1 MSLHA
6 KYNDVLKLGEELG
19 VKDGDVQ
26 EVDGKLKIKGTAV
39 TQHDKDQLW
48 DKIKQVGGEN
58 AMDIEADIAVENTEY
73 YGKYTVKSGDSLSKI
88 AKAFY
93 GDPMKYNAIFQANTN
108 ILKDP
113 NIIHPGQELI
123 IPNP

>member
-1 MSLHA
+1 MSLQA

-26 EVDGKLKIKGTAV
+26 EVDGKLKIKGTAL
-39 TQHDKDQLW
+39 TQMDKNKLW
-48 DKIKQVGGEN
+48 DKIKEVGGESP
-58 AMDIEADIAVENTEY
+58 MDLEADIQVENTEI
-73 YGKYTVKSGDSLSKI
+73 YGKYTVQSGDSLSKI
-88 AKAFY
+88 AKAIY
-93 GDPMKYNAIFQANTN
+93 GDPMKYNDIFQANTH

-113 NIIHPGQELI
+113 NLIHPGQELI

>member
-26 EVDGKLKIKGTAV
+26 EVDGKLKIKGTAA
-39 TQHDKDQLW
+39 TQMDKDALW
-48 DKIKQVGGEN
+48 DKIKKIGGESPS
-58 AMDIEADIAVENTEY
+58 DLEADIAVENTEI

-88 AKAFY
+88 AKAIY
-93 GDPMKYNAIFQANTN
+93 GDPMKYNDIFQANTH

-113 NIIHPGQELI
+113 NLIHPGQELI